1 MMIEYLRGKVLCVK
15 EEHVVLDVG
24 GVGYGLDVPRSTLTR
39 LPAEGE
45 EAELHVA
52 MVVREDLLALYGFS
66 TGAER
71 DAFEIFRDISG
82 VGPRTALD
90 MLSTLSIR
98 ELLSALQTGN
108 TSLLTS
114 VPGIGPKKA
123 GRLMLEL
130 KSRVPLL
137 TPLAASD
144 APRSDAR
151 LPVGPVSS
159 APVASEPN
167 TFNDA
172 VAALQSLGFSPAV
185 ASRNV
190 AMALREAEGQ
200 ELAVED
206 LIKIALKMGR

>member
-1 MMIEYLRGKVLCVK
+1 MMIEYLRGKVLRVK
-15 EEHVVLDVG
+15 EDHVVLDVG

-45 EAELHVA
+45 EAALHVA

-130 KSRVPLL
+130 KSRAPVL
-137 TPLAASD
+137 TPLAASE
-144 APRSDAR
+144 APRSDAK
-151 LPVGPVSS
+151 L
-159 APVASEPN
+159 PVASAPAAPIVSEPN
-167 TFNDA
+167 VFNDA

-200 ELAVED
+200 ELAVEY

>member
-1 MMIEYLRGKVLCVK
+1 MMIEYLRGKLLRVK

-45 EAELHVA
+45 ETELHVA
-52 MVVREDLLALYGFS
+52 MVVREDLLALYGFA
-66 TGAER
+66 TVAER

-108 TSLLTS
+108 VNMLTS
-114 VPGIGPKKA
+114 VSGIGPKKA

-130 KSRVPLL
+130 KSRAPLL
-137 TPLAASD
+137 TPLAASE
-144 APRSDAR
+144 APRPDAK
-151 LPVGPVSS
+151 LSAAAVS
-159 APVASEPN
+159 APVASEPSV
-167 TFNDA
+167 FNDA
-172 VAALQSLGFSPAV
+172 VSALQSLGFSPAV

-200 ELAVED
+200 DLAVED